1 MEIFEVFAIVFVNRH
16 SGAKQLHGSLL
27 YIEVFIYVNK
37 IAFLRASN
45 KKVKEITKIHTHT
58 HKSWKTPHFSNT
70 RDASQRDYAII
81 GTIFHLL
88 TI

>member
-16 SGAKQLHGSLL
+16 SGVKQLHGSLL

-45 KKVKEITKIHTHT
+45 KKVKEITKIHTHINRGKRHTSRT
-58 HKSWKTPHFSNT
+58 HETLANENM
-70 RDASQRDYAII
+70 Q
-81 GTIFHLL
+81 
-88 TI
+88 